1 MNQQVISTTD
11 SHFLVNN
18 SIVPTD
24 KLSTFAP
31 LDSVNVWSLSSAICS
46 HSVFTFFLK
55 VNVCEHVADLT

>member
-1 MNQQVISTTD
+1 
-11 SHFLVNN
+11 LVNN